1 MSVTKAMISCFF
13 PSWIPPTRYWLNFE
27 FEGFYWAYIR
37 NSLSCVL
44 IDFNFDLYIQYV
56 VKCVLVAIR
65 TIGNI
70 MLVTYLLQFMFAVIG
85 VQLFKVIPTLVQIS
99 GYSYIFILIILS
111 TLLLVTSLF
120 LQTTSLSFS
129 YINDFVSY
137 YIFTHTSIL
146 ILQVYIITFII
157 NVYCLIIS
165 FPANYV
171 DLSIHHCRLWT

>member
-13 PSWIPPTRYWLNFE
+13 LLESLPDWTLNLKDFIE
-27 FEGFYWAYIR
+27 LIS

-111 TLLLVTSLF
+111 TLLLVTTLF

-146 ILQVYIITFII
+146 ILQVYIIHSSLMYT
-157 NVYCLIIS
+157 VL
-165 FPANYV
+165 
-171 DLSIHHCRLWT
+171 